1 MNHFLPFSN
10 LSLRVKLVLSYLA
23 VALGAIFFL
32 AFAIS
37 IATSLYFEAQQRDNL
52 RRLADEYQT
61 NLIDRTYLE
70 NGGVLDGPGL
80 NRAMVSVPDPAFVY
94 VIAPND
100 TPLLCAGPLFLNGSN
115 CQSDTVQSALKQ
127 ALQENKTIE
136 GDFNIAVQKSK
147 HGPNQNQ
154 GPDQD
159 QEGSASPPMMV
170 NTAYVALPVVE
181 DGKTIGA
188 MFLAQP
194 QPPDRTPYPFLS
206 EVDRTIFLSGIVI
219 SLAVVLISFLL
230 AKRFTRPIEVLTDA
244 AEQMKRGKY
253 TERVPAPQAQDELG
267 LLAQTFNEM
276 ADTIEADVNELRRQE
291 QFRRDLIANI
301 AHDLVTPLTAIQ
313 GFSEAMADD
322 IISGQEARVETAQRI
337 GREVQRLR
345 RLVADMRNMTSL
357 ESGRT
362 QLDLAPLDMYSL
374 VDETLVVIEA
384 ECERA
389 GISLKNTIDPST
401 PLVMADS
408 DRIAQVLLNL
418 LDNARRHT
426 PQEGSIQ
433 VGAAVDKGMLNIW
446 IRDTG
451 VGIDAKDLPYIF
463 ERFYR
468 ADRSRAAA
476 TGGSGL
482 GLAIVKAIINAH
494 HGIIWAQSAPG
505 QGTII
510 TFRLPLAQVQS
521 KQEPPTQKLP
531 PLGPQGDRP
540 SNPDLENT
548 GKSRRIGAT
557 RLTKLAQRD
566 SMVGT

>member
-1 MNHFLPFSN
+1 MNDILPFSN

-23 VALGAIFFL
+23 VAISAIFFL

-37 IATSLYFEAQQRDNL
+37 FATTQDYKNAQIEHLKQIAEFDQSNFIVPIYLLNNSILNQSSLNGAMGRGGE
-52 RRLADEYQT
+52 QT
-61 NLIDRTYLE
+61 FLTI
-70 NGGVLDGPGL
+70 
-80 NRAMVSVPDPAFVY
+80 
-94 VIAPND
+94 D
-100 TPLLCAGPLFLNGSN
+100 TPEGNPVFCPPPNFVDMSN
-115 CQSDTVQSALKQ
+115 CSSDVVQSALKQ
-127 ALQENKTIE
+127 ALQEKKAIV
-136 GDFNIAVQKSK
+136 GDFNIVLHVPGHQ
-147 HGPNQNQ
+147 GLYQNQ
-154 GPDQD
+154 EQIVVSYRTIT
-159 QEGSASPPMMV
+159 Q
-170 NTAYVALPVVE
+170 NTPYVAEPIVV
-181 DGKTIGA
+181 DGRIIGA

-194 QPPDRTPYPFLS
+194 QAPDKTPYQFLS
-206 EVDRTIFLSGIVI
+206 EVNRTIFLSGIVI
-219 SLAVVLISFLL
+219 SLAVVVISFVV
-230 AKRFTRPIEVLTDA
+230 AKRFTHPIEVLTEA
-244 AEQMKRGKY
+244 ADQMKRGKY

-313 GFSEAMADD
+313 GFSEALADD
-322 IISGQEARVETAQRI
+322 IISDQDARVETAQRI

-362 QLDLAPLDMYSL
+362 QLDLAPLDMHTL
-374 VDETLVVIEA
+374 VDETLTVEA
-384 ECERA
+384 AESEKA
-389 GISLKNTIDPST
+389 GIELQNTIDPRT

-426 PQEGSIQ
+426 PHGGSIK
-433 VGAAVDKGMLNIW
+433 VGATVNKGMLNIW
-446 IRDTG
+446 VRDTG
-451 VGIDAKDLPYIF
+451 IGIDPKDLPYIF

-468 ADRSRAAA
+468 ADRSRATA
-476 TGGSGL
+476 TGGTGL

-494 HGIIWAQSAPG
+494 HGTIWAQSAPA

-510 TFRLPLAQVQS
+510 TFALPLAQEPP

-531 PLGPQGDRP
+531 PVQQKDRP
-540 SNPDLENT
+540 SRPELEST
-548 GKSRRIGAT
+548 GKSRKIGVT
-557 RLTKLAQRD
+557 RLTKLSQRD
-566 SMVGT
+566 TMVGT

>member
-1 MNHFLPFSN
+1 
-10 LSLRVKLVLSYLA
+10 
-23 VALGAIFFL
+23 
-32 AFAIS
+32 
-37 IATSLYFEAQQRDNL
+37 
-52 RRLADEYQT
+52 
-61 NLIDRTYLE
+61 
-70 NGGVLDGPGL
+70 
-80 NRAMVSVPDPAFVY
+80 
-94 VIAPND
+94 
-100 TPLLCAGPLFLNGSN
+100 
-115 CQSDTVQSALKQ
+115 
-127 ALQENKTIE
+127 
-136 GDFNIAVQKSK
+136 
-147 HGPNQNQ
+147 
-154 GPDQD
+154 
-159 QEGSASPPMMV
+159 
-170 NTAYVALPVVE
+170 
-181 DGKTIGA
+181 
-188 MFLAQP
+188 MFLAAP
-194 QPPDRTPYPFLS
+194 TPPDRTPYPFLG
-206 EVDRTIFLSGIVI
+206 EVNLTIFLSGI
-219 SLAVVLISFLL
+219 LISVIVAIICYLL
-230 AKRFTRPIEVLTDA
+230 AKRFTHPIEVLTDA
-244 AEQMKRGKY
+244 AEQMKRGRY
-253 TERVPAPQAQDELG
+253 TERVPAPAAQDELG
-267 LLAQTFNEM
+267 LLALTFNEM

-313 GFSEAMADD
+313 GFSEALADD
-322 IISGQEARVETAQRI
+322 IISGQDARVETAQRI

-362 QLDLAPLDMYSL
+362 QLDLAPLDMHTL
-374 VDETLVVIEA
+374 VDETLTVEA
-384 ECERA
+384 AESEKA
-389 GISLKNTIDPST
+389 GIELQNTIDPRT

-426 PQEGSIQ
+426 PRGGSIK

-446 IRDTG
+446 VRDSG

-482 GLAIVKAIINAH
+482 GLTIVKAIINAH
-494 HGIIWAQSAPG
+494 HGTIWAQSAPG

-510 TFRLPLAQVQS
+510 TFRLPLAQVQP

-531 PLGPQGDRP
+531 PGEQGDRP

>member
-37 IATSLYFEAQQRDNL
+37 IATSLDFEAQQRDNL
-52 RRLADEYQT
+52 RRLAGYDQT
-61 NLIDRTYLE
+61 SLVVPIYLLN
-70 NGGVLDGPGL
+70 NGIFDPQSL
-80 NRAMVSVPDPAFVY
+80 NRAMGRGGEP
-94 VIAPND
+94 
-100 TPLLCAGPLFLNGSN
+100 TFLVVVNSESSYPFCSPPYFIDINN
-115 CQSDTVQSALKQ
+115 CSSSTVQNALKQ
-127 ALQENKTIE
+127 ALQEKKTVE
-136 GDFNIAVQKSK
+136 GDFDIVL
-147 HGPNQNQ
+147 HPGQ
-154 GPDQD
+154 GPSQD
-159 QEGSASPPMMV
+159 QEQIVQPQTV
-170 NTAYVALPVVE
+170 TQNTPYVAAPVIV

-194 QPPDRTPYPFLS
+194 QPPDKSPYPFLS
-206 EVDRTIFLSGIVI
+206 EVNRTIFLSGIVI
-219 SLAVVLISFLL
+219 SLAVVFICFVL
-230 AKRFTRPIEVLTDA
+230 ARRFTHPIEVLTDA

-253 TERVPAPQAQDELG
+253 TERVPAPKAQDELG

-301 AHDLVTPLTAIQ
+301 AHDLVTPLKAIQ
-313 GFSEAMADD
+313 GFSEALADD

-362 QLDLAPLDMYSL
+362 QLDLAPLDMQSL
-374 VDETLVVIEA
+374 VDETLAVITI
-384 ECERA
+384 ECERE
-389 GISLKNTIDPST
+389 GIDLQNTIDPGT

-418 LDNARRHT
+418 LDNGRRHT
-426 PQEGSIQ
+426 PRGGSIK
-433 VGAAVDKGMLNIW
+433 VGAAVNKGMLNIW
-446 IRDTG
+446 VRDTG
-451 VGIDAKDLPYIF
+451 VGIDPKDLPYIF

-482 GLAIVKAIINAH
+482 GLTIVKAIINAH
-494 HGIIWAQSAPG
+494 HGTIWAQSAPG

-510 TFRLPLAQVQS
+510 TFTLPLAQDRP
-521 KQEPPTQKLP
+521 KQEQPPIRKLQWEQP
-531 PLGPQGDRP
+531 EDR
-540 SNPDLENT
+540 SSHPDLEST
-548 GKSRRIGAT
+548 GKSRKIGGLMPRA
-557 RLTKLAQRD
+557 
-566 SMVGT
+566 

>member
-32 AFAIS
+32 AFTVDIAITQ
-37 IATSLYFEAQQRDNL
+37 AFDHEQRGELYHQAQGY
-52 RRLADEYQT
+52 EQT
-61 NLIDRTYLE
+61 IVSNYLQ
-70 NGGVLDGPGL
+70 NGGRLDEASLVAAMRAPWTQHVILVIESPDFPFPFCSYPGDTAMSGINCPANLMPSQIQDAL
-80 NRAMVSVPDPAFVY
+80 NQASSGNQSVDGNLSVILQPPPSQDGQNQVSKMVNTPDVAIP
-94 VIAPND
+94 
-100 TPLLCAGPLFLNGSN
+100 
-115 CQSDTVQSALKQ
+115 
-127 ALQENKTIE
+127 
-136 GDFNIAVQKSK
+136 IAVQS
-147 HGPNQNQ
+147 
-154 GPDQD
+154 
-159 QEGSASPPMMV
+159 
-170 NTAYVALPVVE
+170 
-181 DGKTIGA
+181 KTIA
-188 MFLAQP
+188 TMFLAT
-194 QPPDRTPYPFLS
+194 PPDPKQNPYPFINQ
-206 EVDRTIFLSGIVI
+206 VTQMIFLAGII
-219 SLAVVLISFLL
+219 LSLVVVLISFIL
-230 AKRFTRPIEVLTDA
+230 AKRFTRPIEVLTGA

-253 TERVPAPQAQDELG
+253 TERVPAPTAQDELG

-276 ADTIEADVNELRRQE
+276 ADTIEADVNEFRRQE

-313 GFSEAMADD
+313 GFSEALADD
-322 IISGQEARVETAQRI
+322 IISGQDARVETAQRI

-389 GISLKNTIDPST
+389 GISLKNVIDPST

-426 PQEGSIQ
+426 PRDGSIT
-433 VGAAVDKGMLNIW
+433 VGAAVDRGMQNIW

-468 ADRSRAAA
+468 ADRSRAAT

-494 HGIIWAQSAPG
+494 HGTIWAQSAPR

-510 TFRLPLAQVQS
+510 TFRLPLVQVQP

-531 PLGPQGDRP
+531 PVESGDRP
-540 SNPDLENT
+540 SNPEMEST